1 MNEFF
6 QFRLSAESILKIN
19 DKCLQNDEKEKKK
32 SSLESHLKT
41 ATNLVQVCAEQ
52 VTQITASLRLSEEK
66 SALSNPGQRN
76 ALDTSNKVCK
86 EKLWNAQDYEGY
98 VTSLKDYRQILDV
111 YRYLSLI
118 KEGTDAIRSK
128 NALANDESAK
138 KKRSRRFDR
147 DYYRTCVSQGLRSI
161 TYKFALS
168 PFRAGIK
175 LEDNMALSEGFNWDK
190 VVPGDASGDP
200 RKWNAPTVEGTDPSS
215 FASDL
220 VSSGELVLIG
230 SMKKDSEFDDIEAND
245 PLRGCRYVAAME
257 LAFEP
262 RIRKQ
267 LRDLYRSKA
276 VLSSRPTSKGLD
288 SIDPFHEFY
297 GLHLLRNK
305 SVKDHF
311 PPDERETE
319 MKKTG
324 LNSEERK
331 EFDDKLKRVERDS
344 CMQYTNLLKAER
356 GGHLK
361 FHIHLPFVDG
371 GLYDH
376 EWYKKGDDYFNNRE
390 NQDFAVMIQELEK
403 IYLPSNPDTDEW
415 NEERNKILRFA
426 LSNFLLPQF
435 EAEMKRD
442 LRDAAVK
449 VGIDAAGK
457 NLKTMAMEGPYRPS
471 HLLGENRFLAPTG
484 DLPIVGVCC
493 SADGREASFL
503 AAVNERGELI
513 DHLAIPAGTQIDG
526 GKMEEKAI
534 DFLCGTRPSAIVVGS
549 LAGLPCRLVARK
561 LGALATQATEKWNN
575 RYIQGQEEED
585 DEYESRKDNFRQQ
598 YGHDD
603 DNDDEQE
610 EWKCNVEM
618 VDDNIAQLFGRS
630 IRGKKEFPD
639 SAINLKCAISI
650 ARYAKDPLAEITY
663 AWGVASDAGMFGTEM
678 LYMNIHPL
686 QQLLPKALLLR
697 EYERVLCQAVA
708 EVGVDLNSS
717 CKYDHLHGL
726 LTFVPGLGSR
736 KAASFKH
743 SLDRIGGVIASRRD
757 ILAKRL
763 VGPVVYNNAI
773 AFLRIRDIDALSNQL
788 LHPLDDTRLHP
799 DVYVRNTWATKIA
812 IDALEMDNGDNESN
826 ADKED
831 RAISAIR
838 DIMQDSRNQIKTLF
852 EATKDEW
859 EREHGY
865 NFNVSAWNPKINV
878 PDDRWRDK
886 VDELDLE
893 TFANIIESSGA
904 GKWLSHLTMI
914 KWEFRL
920 PFEDPRLPMEPLD
933 REKLFRLLTGETDQ
947 TICPGKEVTGKVA
960 RISDFG
966 AHLKLEGDVPA
977 FIPLRNLADGHVE
990 SAEDVVQ
997 IGNIVTAVV
1006 TDVKKDHMSVD
1017 LSLKIDDFRKDPSS
1031 WERPSTLPALD
1042 MCFDKVAA
1050 ADIEKQKSKE
1060 REDRL
1065 TAARSAITGE
1075 SNGGSKAPSMGRTNR
1090 VTRRACAHPAFRNA
1104 NNDEIIKE
1112 MKDGGDAMVG
1122 EALIRPSSKNADVL
1136 AVNWL
1141 VRPGVIKVFEVSEDD
1156 KDNDAS
1162 VGNTLKINNEAY
1174 GSIDELLARFI
1185 APMNDRV
1192 EELTTHRKFLN
1203 LLDADVDEKL
1213 RSMRVTGGKGTF
1225 YYFLCWSEKH
1235 PGYASLKYICTTN
1248 PRSHYIKITP
1258 DGFKWSLKTYSNL
1271 DQVLNAFKK
1280 NPGGSASSSSS
1291 KHSTASSSMRSS
1303 QPVAGRASRW
1313 GARPA
1318 APPPPSNIG
1327 DGWGAP
1333 QQAPPAAA
1341 NGGWGQPPP
1350 PPAPPNLPPPPQ
1362 HSYPP
1367 TRPPGSYRQ

>member
-1 MNEFF
+1 M
-6 QFRLSAESILKIN
+6 
-19 DKCLQNDEKEKKK
+19 
-32 SSLESHLKT
+32 
-41 ATNLVQVCAEQ
+41 VQVCAEQ
-52 VTQITASLRLSEEK
+52 VTQITGSLKVAEEK

-76 ALDTSNKVCK
+76 AVDTANKVCK
-86 EKLWNAQDYEGY
+86 EKLWNARDYEGY
-98 VTSLKDYRQILDV
+98 VSSLKDHRQIMDV

-118 KEGTDAIRSK
+118 KEGTDAIRTK
-128 NALANDESAK
+128 NALGDSESIK

-161 TYKFALS
+161 AYKFALS

-175 LEDNMALSEGFNWDK
+175 LHDNMTLSEGFNWDK
-190 VVPGDASGDP
+190 LVPGDDDVGDP
-200 RKWNAPTVEGTDPSS
+200 RKWNAPTIENTDPST
-215 FASDL
+215 FATNL
-220 VSSGELVLIG
+220 VSSGELVLMG
-230 SMKKDSEFDDIEAND
+230 SMNNDSEIDDIEAND

-262 RIRKQ
+262 RVRKQ
-267 LRDLYRSKA
+267 LRDLYRSNA
-276 VLSSRPTSKGLD
+276 VISSRPTSKGLD

-305 SVKDHF
+305 TVKDHF
-311 PPDERETE
+311 PPDEREIE
-319 MKKTG
+319 IKKTG

-344 CMQYTNLLKAER
+344 CMQYMNLLNAER

-361 FHIHLPFVDG
+361 FNIHLPFVDG
-371 GLYDH
+371 GLDDI

-390 NQDFAVMIQELEK
+390 NQDIALMIQELEK
-403 IYLPSNPDTDEW
+403 IYMPSNFDTDEW
-415 NEERNKILRFA
+415 NEERKKILRFA

-435 EAEMKRD
+435 EAELKRD
-442 LRDAAVK
+442 LREAAVK
-449 VGIDAAGK
+449 VGIDAAGS
-457 NLKTMAMEGPYRPS
+457 NLKAMTMEGPYRPS
-471 HLLGENRFLAPTG
+471 HLLGENRFLVPTG

-493 SADGREASFL
+493 SSDGRDASFL

-513 DHLAIPAGTQIDG
+513 DHLAVPAGTQVDG
-526 GKMEEKAI
+526 SKMQEKVI
-534 DFLCGTRPSAIVVGS
+534 DFLCGSRPSAIVVGS

-575 RYIQGQEEED
+575 RYIQGQEEDD
-585 DEYESRKDNFRQQ
+585 DEFEVRMSTFRQK

-603 DNDDEQE
+603 DDDDDEQV

-630 IRGKKEFPD
+630 VRGKKEFPD

-650 ARYAKDPLAEITY
+650 ARYAKDPLAELTY

-678 LYMNIHPL
+678 LYMNIHPM
-686 QQLLPKALLLR
+686 QQLLPKSLLLR

-708 EVGVDLNSS
+708 NVGVDINLA
-717 CKYDHLHGL
+717 CKYDHLHGYL
-726 LTFVPGLGSR
+726 SFVPGLGTR
-736 KAASFKH
+736 KAASLKH

-763 VGPVVYNNAI
+763 VGPVVYNNAV

-799 DVYVRNTWATKIA
+799 DVYVRNNWATKIA
-812 IDALEMDNGDNESN
+812 IDALEVDNGDNESN
-826 ADKED
+826 ADRED

-838 DIMQDSRNQIKTLF
+838 DIMQDSHNQIKSLF

-859 EREHGY
+859 ERQHGY

-893 TFANIIESSGA
+893 TFASIIESSGA

-933 REKLFRLLTGETDQ
+933 REKLFKLLTGETDQ
-947 TICPGKEVTGKVA
+947 SICPGKEVTGKVV

-997 IGNIVTAVV
+997 IGAIVTAIV

-1017 LSLKIDDFRKDPSS
+1017 LSLKIDDLRKDPSS
-1031 WERPSTLPALD
+1031 WDRPTSLPPLD
-1042 MCFDKVAA
+1042 ACFDKVAA
-1050 ADIEKQKSKE
+1050 SDIEKGTSKE
-1060 REDRL
+1060 RQDRL
-1065 TAARSAITGE
+1065 TAARNAISGE
-1075 SNGGSKAPSMGRTNR
+1075 AAGSKAAPIGRTKR

-1104 NNDEIIKE
+1104 SNDEIIKE
-1112 MKDGGDAMVG
+1112 LKDGGDAMIG

-1136 AVNWL
+1136 AVNWV
-1141 VRPGVIKVFEVSEDD
+1141 VRPGVIKVFEVTEDD

-1162 VGNTLKINNEAY
+1162 IGNTLKINNEVY

-1192 EELTTHRKFLN
+1192 EELTTHRKFKPD
-1203 LLDADVDEKL
+1203 LDTDVDEKL
-1213 RSMRVTGGKGTF
+1213 RGLRASGGKGAF

-1235 PGYASLKYICTTN
+1235 PGYASLRYICTTN
-1248 PRSHYIKITP
+1248 PRSHFIKITP
-1258 DGFKWSLKTYSNL
+1258 EGFKWSAKTYSNL
-1271 DQVLNAFKK
+1271 DHLLNAFKK
-1280 NPGGSASSSSS
+1280 NPAGSASLTSS
-1291 KHSTASSSMRSS
+1291 KQSAGSSSMRSS
-1303 QPVAGRASRW
+1303 QPSSTRASRW
-1313 GARPA
+1313 GAKP
-1318 APPPPSNIG
+1318 APPPPASIG
-1327 DGWGAP
+1327 GWAQAP
-1333 QQAPPAAA
+1333 QPPLPT
-1341 NGGWGQPPP
+1341 GGWNQPPP
-1350 PPAPPNLPPPPQ
+1350 PGRPAPPSLPPPPQ